1 MKFNQ
6 CTRKTCFGV
15 KRKFFL
21 QSRGYDL
28 SKDLMC
34 LFAWY
39 IVKHINTSI
48 YTLNLNSVPIAYDL

>member
-1 MKFNQ
+1 MKLIQ

-48 YTLNLNSVPIAYDL
+48 YTLN